1 MAVAMSE
8 LISKAL
14 SACATTYPQKA
25 KKPPSRGNTPDHIIH
40 DLIQQKS
47 RLLNSLKKASKT
59 TTANTWRKVQLIQ
72 KKIQGH
78 AHRKWEET
86 HTEWWE
92 AIGDLDDEADAGDF
106 WEIANRFKAK
116 QAHDFPTII
125 KDEKGT
131 LYNEPNTILDHTK
144 NYYIEISLND
154 DEPAKTFYASR
165 GMQEKD
171 VAALAKTTENK
182 YREMMNEL
190 KTTSPPKGPCT
201 RPITRKEFRR
211 AISKLKTGK
220 ATGLDNIPSEALKH
234 LPEEIMEDLLCLYNL
249 MWETSTTPKTWNI
262 AVTILLHKK
271 DDRMLIK
278 NYRPITLLTA
288 LFKTWESILEQR
300 VRTII
305 EGVHPPDAQMGS
317 RKKNSSAFTIMTKL
331 SLMRQAKAND
341 TPFITLQIDMNKAYN
356 RVNHQVLWLD
366 LYELGIR
373 GHLLKSIM
381 STYKTARETIRIG
394 CWDTDHFTLPNGL
407 RQGSVLSPV
416 LYILYT
422 IKLIKKLQATNT
434 GIKAAPDLKI
444 PCLMFVDDLATLAL
458 TLKETLSQYL
468 AIQAF
473 ALTHRCIINTKK
485 SGASTS
491 GDLASL
497 SNGLAKAGLHLR
509 TTAAYVHLGAMH
521 EPGKKRNH
529 IHASPAVM
537 HRLSKARA
545 MLAEMRARGLGNKKL
560 HHHTTLPIIKK
571 RILSTA
577 SFGLSSLDMTA
588 ADICALQKISADAIR
603 LALQWTDDGLE
614 KDEWVILEA
623 NIPSPIATTLVT
635 DIATWVRAKKGRL
648 NPLTAKVL
656 AEDDELHAHVIRT
669 CRKWNT
675 PLTTLFSLPNDKLH
689 KALMR
694 QQMGAPRMSP
704 GPNEETKQCSKQDLG
719 LHLGSTAM
727 DRLGLE
733 QTWVAPLM
741 KFRSI
746 LRHGHRLERT
756 QCKLCGMGAKHD
768 PAHVITECAF
778 SLTSEMRALRITT
791 LSPSNAKY
799 LTELS
804 TCHLTGIM
812 GGQAPPM
819 LSRFDTKAVCMAALA
834 IFNTSP
840 LYHPV

>member
-1 MAVAMSE
+1 MALSE

-14 SACATTYPQKA
+14 SACATTYP
-25 KKPPSRGNTPDHIIH
+25 KKTKRPPSRGNAPGHIIH
-40 DLIQQKS
+40 NLIQQKNQ
-47 RLLNSLKKASKT
+47 LLSSLKKASKT
-59 TTANTWRKVQLIQ
+59 TTTRTWRRVQLIQ
-72 KKIQGH
+72 KQIQSH
-78 AHRKWEET
+78 AHSKWEEAQS
-86 HTEWWE
+86 EWWE
-92 AIGDLDDEADAGDF
+92 EIGELDDEADAGDF

-116 QAHDFPTII
+116 QSHDFPTII
-125 KDEKGT
+125 KDENGA
-131 LYNEPNTILDHTK
+131 LYNEPSTIINHIK

-154 DEPAKTFYASR
+154 DEPAKTFYESR
-165 GMQEKD
+165 GMQAQD
-171 VAALAKTTENK
+171 VETLAKTTENEFRK
-182 YREMMNEL
+182 MMREL
-190 KTTSPPKGPCT
+190 KTTNPPEGPCS
-201 RPITRKEFRR
+201 RPITMKDLKR

-234 LPEEIMEDLLCLYNL
+234 LPEVVMVALLSIYNL
-249 MWETSTTPKTWNI
+249 MWDTATTPEAWNI

-271 DDRMLIK
+271 DDRMLTK

-331 SLMRQAKAND
+331 SLMRQAKASN

-373 GHLLKSIM
+373 GHLLQSIM
-381 STYKTARETIRIG
+381 STYKTARESIRIG
-394 CWDTDHFTLPNGL
+394 CWDSDQFTLPNGL

-422 IKLIKKLQATNT
+422 IKLIKQIQSTNT
-434 GIKAAPDLKI
+434 GINAARDLKI

-458 TLKETLSQYL
+458 TLKETLSQYM

-485 SGASTS
+485 SGAATS
-491 GDLASL
+491 GDLEEL
-497 SNGLAKAGLHLR
+497 SNGLARAGLMLR
-509 TTAAYVHLGAMH
+509 TTASYEHLGAKH
-521 EPGKKRNH
+521 EPGRKRSH

-560 HHHTTLPIIKK
+560 QHQTTLPIIKK
-571 RILSTA
+571 RIFSTA

-588 ADICALQKISADAIR
+588 ADICALRKITADSIR
-603 LALQWTDDGLE
+603 LALQWTDEGQE
-614 KDEWVILEA
+614 KDEWIILEA
-623 NIPSPIATTLVT
+623 NIPSPIAITLVT
-635 DIATWVRAKKGRL
+635 DVATWVRAKKGRL

-669 CRKWNT
+669 CRKWN
-675 PLTTLFSLPNDKLH
+675 LTLPTILSLPNDRLH
-689 KALMR
+689 KELMKEEMR
-694 QQMGAPRMSP
+694 AQRMSP
-704 GPNEETKQCSKQDLG
+704 GPNEKTKQHSKFDLG

-733 QTWVAPLM
+733 QTWVGPLM

-746 LRHGHRLERT
+746 LRHGHTIERM
-756 QCKLCGMGAKHD
+756 QCKLCDMRAMHT
-768 PAHVITECAF
+768 PAHVITECSF
-778 SLTSEMRALRITT
+778 SLTLERRTNRMGN
-791 LSPSNAKY
+791 LSPPNAEFLASLSNGQLA
-799 LTELS
+799 S
-804 TCHLTGIM
+804 IM
-812 GGQAPPM
+812 GGQPPSM
-819 LSRFDTKAVCMAALA
+819 LSRYDTKAVCMAALDV
-834 IFNTSP
+834 FQTSP
-840 LYHPV
+840 LYHPA